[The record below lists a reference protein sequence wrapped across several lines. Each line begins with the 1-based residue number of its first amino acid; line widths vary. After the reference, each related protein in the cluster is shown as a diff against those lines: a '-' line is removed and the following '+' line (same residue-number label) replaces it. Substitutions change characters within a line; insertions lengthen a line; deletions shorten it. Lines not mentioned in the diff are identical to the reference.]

1 MQRPLNFIL
10 AILLFASC
18 VKTSFNDKNGA
29 KLSATTLPRSVTCCG
44 VNVGS
49 STSNKIWGANGHPNN
64 QVQYFGNVDAQLDL
78 IREMGMSWYRVDMG
92 TTRNGELTGGN
103 LTRFNELMT
112 KSQQRGITVL
122 PVLINQEWQAS
133 NYTRDDAYYVGAIL
147 GNGFA
152 TRYGSYFHTY
162 ELGNEEDGYSLKY
175 TLRSDGVTRDYWSGA
190 NTTDYDPALFEKTY
204 YFYNGMIEG
213 IRAVDPTAKFIVN
226 CSGWQHYAFFTLL
239 NMHNVQYD
247 IIGYHWY
254 DDNPTVFSQVLDQ
267 LANFHK
273 DVWFTELNR
282 RGGDTVGTYSQTS
295 DFIYN
300 YLNVLETRPF
310 VKSVFVYELF
320 NEDGQA
326 GAEGIYGLTYWNTLF
341 NFTTYTKKPV
351 VANWKYEIEENLHG
365 NEDFVYSFFLYCD
378 NRVPDPGGL
387 QYWTNRLTSTGDR
400 QEVITVGMSQEGN
413 GRFVEGQYSVLL
425 DDPTITTDTW
435 NYWLGRMQSGT
446 TREQVI
452 CELCASDEFYT
463 KSGSSTD
470 GYVERLFNKL
480 LGRPSDPGGKASWV
494 AAINGGTSRYQAANV
509 FIHQQEYCSK
519 FVDAQFHKLLRRT
532 GPVEQTAIDYFTD
545 KLVNGG
551 WTQAGLINTLLMSDE
566 YWYRGINE
574 GYLRRHPGY
583 PLN

>member
-1 MQRPLNFIL
+1 MRPQLTFIL
-10 AILLFASC
+10 AVLALSSC
-18 VKTSFNDKNGA
+18 VKSVHNNKNDHTGPA
-29 KLSATTLPRSVTCCG
+29 TLPRSVACCG

-49 STSNKIWGANGHPNN
+49 SASTKIWGATGHPNN
-64 QVQYFGNVDAQLDL
+64 QVQYYGNVDAQLDL
-78 IREMGMSWYRVDMG
+78 IQEMGMTQYRVDMG
-92 TTRNGELTGGN
+92 ANRNGELIGDN

-112 KSQQRGITVL
+112 KCQPRGITVL
-122 PVLINQEWQAS
+122 PVLINNEWWAA

-162 ELGNEEDGYSLKY
+162 ELGNEEDLYCLVGN
-175 TLRSDGVTRDYWSGA
+175 VSGA
-190 NTTDYDPALFEKTY
+190 STSQYDPVKFEKTY
-204 YFYNGMIEG
+204 YYLNGMIEG
-213 IRAVDPTAKFIVN
+213 IKAVDPTAKFIIN
-226 CSGWQHYAFFTLL
+226 CGGWYHYGFFTLL
-239 NMHNVQYD
+239 NQHNVQYD

-254 DDNPTVFSQVLDQ
+254 DDNPGAFSDVLNQ
-267 LANFHK
+267 LASFNK
-273 DVWFTELNR
+273 DVWFTELNSR
-282 RGGDTVGTYSQTS
+282 SGDTVGTYSQTS
-295 DFIYN
+295 DFVYN
-300 YLNVLETRPF
+300 YLNVLETRSF

-320 NEDGQA
+320 NEDGQKSP
-326 GAEGIYGLTYWNTLF
+326 EGIYGLTYWNTLF
-341 NFTTYTKKPV
+341 NFTAYTKKPS

-413 GRFVEGQYSVLL
+413 GRFVEEQYSVLL

-452 CELCASDEFYT
+452 CELCANDEFYT
-463 KSGSSTD
+463 RSGSSTA

-480 LGRPSDPGGKASWV
+480 LGRPSDPTGKAYWV
-494 AAINGGTSRYQAANV
+494 GVMNGGATRYQLAGK
-509 FIHQQEYCSK
+509 FIHDQEYCSK

-532 GPVEQTAIDYFTD
+532 GPVEQDAIDYYTG
-545 KLVNGG
+545 KLLNDG
-551 WTQAGLINTLLMSDE
+551 WNQATLINFLLMSDE